1 MSNPAVPTE
10 TDEEAMMARY
20 GITRVPAHQY
30 HYKTF
35 RYSKLSDALAQA
47 QRELSDKD

>member
-1 MSNPAVPTE
+1 MSKSAVPDN
-10 TDEEAMMARY
+10 TDEKVVVARY
-20 GITRVPAHQY
+20 DITKVPAHQY